1 MLNQVSVFAEN
12 TKGALRKMTSVLAD
26 ANINIYTML
35 ANDSAEFGIIRLIV
49 TNPELAVSKLQEA
62 GYQCHMDKVVAVEMG
77 DTPGCLD
84 KILDSLRQANISI
97 DYLYISYNRQASTPV
112 AIFKTREM
120 ETFIMRFFSGIVLI
134 AQRLHGKAV
143 LPFVRSDGIF
153 RMYLRSPGIIST
165 YPHMTVV
172 DV

>member
-49 TNPELAVSKLQEA
+49 TDPELAVAKLQEA
-62 GYQCHMDKVVAVEMG
+62 GYQCHADKVVAVEMG

-84 KILDSLRQANISI
+84 KILDNLRQANISI
-97 DYLYISYNRQASTPV
+97 DELYIS
-112 AIFKTREM
+112 
-120 ETFIMRFFSGIVLI
+120 
-134 AQRLHGKAV
+134 
-143 LPFVRSDGIF
+143 
-153 RMYLRSPGIIST
+153 
-165 YPHMTVV
+165 
-172 DV
+172 

>member
-1 MLNQVSVFAEN
+1 MLNQVSVFTEN

-77 DTPGCLD
+77 DTPGCRGFCP
-84 KILDSLRQANISI
+84 DSPAYRPFRRRRLCPYDIGSRLPAISRQ
-97 DYLYISYNRQASTPV
+97 PV
-112 AIFKTREM
+112 
-120 ETFIMRFFSGIVLI
+120 
-134 AQRLHGKAV
+134 
-143 LPFVRSDGIF
+143 PDW
-153 RMYLRSPGIIST
+153 
-165 YPHMTVV
+165 
-172 DV
+172 

>member
-97 DYLYISYNRQASTPV
+97 DYLYISYNRQAGTPV
-112 AIFKTREM
+112 AIFRPAKWKRKRSCAVKDM
-120 ETFIMRFFSGIVLI
+120 YCWIRFKKKSC
-134 AQRLHGKAV
+134 
-143 LPFVRSDGIF
+143 
-153 RMYLRSPGIIST
+153 RMCDSSF
-165 YPHMTVV
+165 
-172 DV
+172 

>member
-49 TNPELAVSKLQEA
+49 TDPELAVEQLKEA
-62 GYQCHMDKVVAVEMG
+62 GYQCHTDKVVAVEMG

-84 KILDSLRQANISI
+84 KILDNLRQANISI
-97 DYLYISYNRQASTPV
+97 DYLYISYNRQAGTPV
-112 AIFKTREM
+112 AVFKTREM
-120 ETFIMRFFSGIVLI
+120 ETETFLR
-134 AQRLHGKAV
+134 GKGYT
-143 LPFVRSDGIF
+143 LLDTF
-153 RMYLRSPGIIST
+153 
-165 YPHMTVV
+165 
-172 DV
+172 

>member
-84 KILDSLRQANISI
+84 KILDSLRQA
-97 DYLYISYNRQASTPV
+97 STPV

-120 ETFIMRFFSGIVLI
+120 ETETFLR
-134 AQRLHGKAV
+134 GKGYT
-143 LPFVRSDGIF
+143 LLDTF
-153 RMYLRSPGIIST
+153 
-165 YPHMTVV
+165 
-172 DV
+172 

>member
-62 GYQCHMDKVVAVEMG
+62 GYQCQIG
-77 DTPGCLD
+77 
-84 KILDSLRQANISI
+84 R
-97 DYLYISYNRQASTPV
+97 ASC
-112 AIFKTREM
+112 RE
-120 ETFIMRFFSGIVLI
+120 RV
-134 AQRLHGKAV
+134 
-143 LPFVRSDGIF
+143 
-153 RMYLRSPGIIST
+153 
-165 YPHMTVV
+165 
-172 DV
+172 